1 MLANV
6 INILGSE
13 MGAASH
19 WPVYRQSAGEHTQY
33 WGGEGLQGG
42 RLVQFIEI
50 NFREN
55 FINSFEILFAH
66 VGFVSAY
73 PWFFSI
79 WPLVA
84 GITNIAVHSTQCG
97 GQAGAGEGWE
107 PQIHPRVEGLG
118 SIGVGARG
126 VYLRTMENIKV
137 KMDKN
142 PNKLFQLHSWL
153 MNWEWKVVT
162 TAMGGNFFAVTV
174 PPSASEAEWGGVSLP
189 GQGDQGAFY
198 QEDRFHTWLCF

>member
-33 WGGEGLQGG
+33 RGEGLQGGGG

-66 VGFVSAY
+66 VGFVSAC

-79 WPLVA
+79 WPLVLA
-84 GITNIAVHSTQCG
+84 SQISQYTAHNAEARHQ
-97 GQAGAGEGWE
+97 AGEGWE
-107 PQIHPRVEGLG
+107 LQIHPRVEGLA

-126 VYLRTMENIKV
+126 VHKIVYLRTMENIRV

-142 PNKLFQLHSWL
+142 QEK
-153 MNWEWKVVT
+153 
-162 TAMGGNFFAVTV
+162 NFII
-174 PPSASEAEWGGVSLP
+174 
-189 GQGDQGAFY
+189 GQ
-198 QEDRFHTWLCF
+198 TICFSFIDD